1 MFCGHV
7 KEEALFD
14 WIRPGAYIGQL
25 LASDPMELMI
35 TKQTLLRLVDCVY
48 LICKKKI
55 RDRYCVR
62 LVMHVLALFP
72 CSRSSIDD
80 YYYYYHY

>member
-1 MFCGHV
+1 M
-7 KEEALFD
+7 
-14 WIRPGAYIGQL
+14 Q
-25 LASDPMELMI
+25 
-35 TKQTLLRLVDCVY
+35 
-48 LICKKKI
+48 KKI